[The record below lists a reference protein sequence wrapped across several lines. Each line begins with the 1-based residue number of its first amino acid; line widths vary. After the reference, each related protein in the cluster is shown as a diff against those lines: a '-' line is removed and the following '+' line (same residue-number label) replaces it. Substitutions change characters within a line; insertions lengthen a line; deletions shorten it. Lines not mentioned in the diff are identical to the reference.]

1 MLVGDSIRKEVKN
14 IFSCQQV
21 LEYLNQTLIA
31 LIPKQSG
38 LETVSQY
45 KSISLCNTVYKI
57 VTKNIGSKTK
67 TVAALLDISN
77 ASCFPCW

>member
-1 MLVGDSIRKEVKN
+1 M
-14 IFSCQQV
+14 
-21 LEYLNQTLIA
+21 IA

-38 LETVSQY
+38 LEIVSQY
-45 KSISLCNTVYKI
+45 RPISLRNTVYKI

>member
-1 MLVGDSIRKEVKN
+1 MLVGDSVRKEVKH
-14 IFSCQQV
+14 IFFYQQV
-21 LEYLNQTLIA
+21 PEYLNQTLIV

-45 KSISLCNTVYKI
+45 RPSSLCNTVYKI

-67 TVAALLDISN
+67 TVAAPLDISN